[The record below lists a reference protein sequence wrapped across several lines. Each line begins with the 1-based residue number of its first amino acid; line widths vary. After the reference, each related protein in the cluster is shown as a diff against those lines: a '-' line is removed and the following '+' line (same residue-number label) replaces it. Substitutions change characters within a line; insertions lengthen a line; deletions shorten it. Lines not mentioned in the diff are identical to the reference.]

1 VSDAVRARIV
11 DGQWPPGATLPPRIE
26 LLRELRTTPVTL
38 HRAVQR
44 LVHDGFLRTEP
55 GAGTFVADAPPH
67 LSTYAV
73 VFVFDP
79 ASRMAEHTW
88 SRYPESLTRAAKAL
102 QATTGRRMLLFHGI
116 DEHADSE
123 DRLRLL
129 TRIERHSL
137 AGIIFTH
144 QPFLLEGTPILEQ
157 PGMPR
162 VALASAQSYPHVPI
176 VNYDSAMWLD
186 KALDHL
192 AAAGRRRV
200 AVIGFGF
207 EPRLEA
213 RFQAGLAARGMVSHT
228 RWRQFVSLQWQH
240 GARHAAELLMHDRER
255 PDALL
260 VTDDNFVED
269 AVAGVAAAGLR
280 VPACGEPCRTDDVA
294 VVGHANFPVP
304 PAKSLPLRLLGY
316 DAHRAMR
323 ACVDLI
329 DRQRRGEK
337 VPGETVLSALWEE
350 EVGNEEESHRSE
362 RRKGGK
368 ERVLA
373 AV

>member
-1 VSDAVRARIV
+1 
-11 DGQWPPGATLPPRIE
+11 
-26 LLRELRTTPVTL
+26 
-38 HRAVQR
+38 
-44 LVHDGFLRTEP
+44 
-55 GAGTFVADAPPH
+55 
-67 LSTYAV
+67 
-73 VFVFDP
+73 
-79 ASRMAEHTW
+79 
-88 SRYPESLTRAAKAL
+88 
-102 QATTGRRMLLFHGI
+102 
-116 DEHADSE
+116 
-123 DRLRLL
+123 
-129 TRIERHSL
+129 
-137 AGIIFTH
+137 
-144 QPFLLEGTPILEQ
+144 
-157 PGMPR
+157 
-162 VALASAQSYPHVPI
+162 LASAQSYPHVPI

-269 AVAGVAAAGLR
+269 AVAGVAAAGLV
-280 VPACGEPCRTDDVA
+280 VPDDVA

-329 DRQRRGEK
+329 DRQRRGQK
-337 VPGETVLSALWEE
+337 VPGETVLPALWEE
-350 EVGNEEESHRSE
+350 EAEQAAEARPGT
-362 RRKGGK
+362 RRGRTC